1 MAKNT
6 STYDDVE
13 FNLIKLIEVF
23 LTHKTKFITL
33 GIVGLSLGLAYTFQ
47 HEPRFKTN
55 FKVNV
60 GHPAFSNNFLINSTH
75 VQEILNT
82 SELNEKIIPHY
93 SFNKNTLL
101 FNVITKTDDSSQEV
115 NNLFNEAMMQELY
128 SLKKIAGSFE
138 GFDDKPVILNNN
150 NNNNYNNNL
159 TWTNKD
165 IAKLNP
171 EEVTQ
176 SIKLSFGKTKVLYP
190 SPILHGVVGLFVGLV
205 LAFGWMMFG
214 IARSTFHQSLTKKDI

>member
-33 GIVGLSLGLAYTFQ
+33 GIVGLSLGFAYTFQ

-82 SELNEKIIPHY
+82 SELNKKIIPHY
-93 SFNKNTLL
+93 SFNKKTQL
-101 FNVITKTDDSSQEV
+101 FNVTTKTDDVSQGV
-115 NNLFNEAMMQELY
+115 TDFLTEALMRELGD
-128 SLKKIAGSFE
+128 LKKIAGSFE
-138 GFDDKPVILNNN
+138 GYDNKPIILNKNSD
-150 NNNNYNNNL
+150 NNNL

-165 IAKLNP
+165 IAELNP
-171 EEVTQ
+171 EQVAQ
-176 SIKLSFGKTKVLYP
+176 SVKVSFGEPELLYP
-190 SPILHGVVGLFVGLV
+190 NPLEHGLIGIFIGLV
-205 LAFGWMMFG
+205 LAFLWMMVD
-214 IARSTFHQSLTKKDI
+214 IVVRQIKKK